1 MSRFVIRRVGFLI
14 LTVFLTSIVIFAV
27 VQLLPGDVA
36 RVILGREAGQAAIA
50 ELRHRLGL
58 DMPTPARYL
67 NWLVDFVRGSWGDSF
82 SLGSPVLP
90 LVARRAYNSLVLAV
104 MALLIAVPTS
114 VVLGVLAA
122 LREDSWIDNAVSIGS
137 LALVGLPEFVTGL
150 VLIRIFALGFHIFP
164 ASSSLAEGGGPLS
177 VSAQLVLP
185 GLTATLVLAGYITR
199 LTRAQVLEESG
210 KEYVRTAVLNG
221 LPQGSIIVRHILRNA
236 LMPTVTVV
244 AVSFGWLLS
253 GLIVIE
259 AVFNY
264 PGLGSLLVFA
274 VSRRDFPIIQAIAM
288 LTVVGYALANLA
300 ADIAYAALNPR
311 LHLE

>member
-199 LTRAQVLEESG
+199 LTRAQVLEEAG
-210 KEYVRTAVLNG
+210 KDYVRTAVLNG
-221 LPQGSIIVRHILRNA
+221 LPHGAVIVRHILRNA